1 MDKYIG
7 KLLDERYEVLE
18 IIGIGGMAVVYRAR
32 CRILNRFVAIKILKD
47 EYAQNAEFRRRF
59 YIESQAVAKL
69 SHNNIVS
76 VYDVSHTQGLDYI
89 VMELIE
95 GVTLKVYLEE
105 HGGRISWQETLSIAQ
120 QIARALSH
128 AHSRGIIH
136 QDIKSQNVIIL
147 QDGTAKVTDFG
158 IASFAGNQ
166 ETKVIQEAIGS
177 VHYISPEQAKGS
189 RIDYRTD
196 LYSLGVVMYEMLT
209 GNLPFV
215 GETPLAIVMQHLN
228 AVPLLPSETARE
240 IPQGMD
246 QIVMHAMCPNVL
258 QRYTT
263 ADELL
268 ADLMRL
274 KNNPDTIFPYNGVQE
289 RDETQTLSTTQ
300 AMPSYQ
306 DIRRQEQ
313 MKQTAQQPTQP
324 RAPQKKKKG
333 FFERMSQ
340 SPTMLAGFAVACFVV
355 IASVVTGV
363 LIFSGGSSAQTYE
376 VPSFIGQN
384 IDDALTG
391 DYQQVFNL
399 KRGEDVVSDK
409 YAEGTVVAQSV
420 EAGETVTSGATI
432 ALDVSVGSEKTQA
445 VTIAD
450 YTDALQS
457 TAESDLKRQDILY
470 SVVEEASETVEQ
482 GHVIRTEPQAGSSL
496 QQNDL
501 LIVYVSS
508 GEPSVETAVMP
519 NVVGKTLEEAEKTL
533 SAYQIGIKKTKKV
546 ESTEPENTVVSQDI
560 AGGTEVEAGDKV
572 TLEISSGIAPEVTE
586 PTDTETTGGDSNSN
600 DTPTDTATVGEA
612 TITVAIPED
621 AQSTS
626 AHVVITLDDGSTP
639 YDQVL
644 QAPGTMVNI
653 TIQGSGSRLATVYI
667 NDTKVSE
674 TPITFN

>member
-228 AVPLLPSETARE
+228 AVPLLPSEIARE
-240 IPQGMD
+240 IPPGMD

-268 ADLMRL
+268 ADFMRL
-274 KNNPDTIFPYNGVQE
+274 KNNPNTIFPYNGVQV
-289 RDETQTLSTTQ
+289 RDETQTLSMTQ

-313 MKQTAQQPTQP
+313 MKQTTQPSTQP

-355 IASVVTGV
+355 IASVVTGI
-363 LIFSGGSSAQTYE
+363 LIFSGGSSAKTYE
-376 VPSFIGQN
+376 VPSFIGQD
-384 IDDALTG
+384 IEDALTG

-420 EAGETVTSGATI
+420 EEGETVTSGATI
-432 ALDVSVGSEKTQA
+432 TLDVSVGAGEAAA

-457 TAESDLKRQDILY
+457 TTENDLKRQNILY
-470 SVVEEASETVEQ
+470 SVVEEASEKVEQ
-482 GHVIRTEPQAGSSL
+482 GHVIRTEPQAGGSL

-508 GEPSVETAVMP
+508 GTPSVETAVMP
-519 NVVGKTLEEAEKTL
+519 NVVGKTLKEAEQMLK
-533 SAYQIGIKKTKKV
+533 AYNIGIKKTKMV

-560 AGGTEVEAGDKV
+560 EGGTEVEAGDKV
-572 TLEISSGIAPEVTE
+572 MLEISSGIAPEVTA
-586 PTDTETTGGDSNSN
+586 PDNTDTTGDGTDTSGTDTDTE
-600 DTPTDTATVGEA
+600 TVGEA
-612 TITVAIPED
+612 TITVAIPEE
-621 AQSTS
+621 AQSGS
-626 AHVVITLDDGSTP
+626 AHIVIILDDGNTA

-644 QAPGTMVNI
+644 QAPGTMVNV
-653 TIQGSGSRLATVYI
+653 TVQGSGSRLATVYI
-667 NDTKVSE
+667 NDAKVSE